1 MKITEH
7 SGDNE
12 FVIPFAEAAIR
23 EFCLSWAQ
31 NQGQKSNILYSVLA
45 NMQNLET
52 GWPDKHISQ
61 VG

>member
-1 MKITEH
+1 MEITKH

-12 FVIPFAEAAIR
+12 FVIQFAEAAESFAYHEHR
-23 EFCLSWAQ
+23 TRA
-31 NQGQKSNILYSVLA
+31 QKSNILYSVLA
-45 NMQNLET
+45 NMQNSET